1 MNARNLIV
9 QIAVCL
15 ASCTHHTEVSSPA
28 SAPAVNVT
36 LTHISYGNI
45 SNDITLSASIAY
57 LNKSV
62 VTAPIAGYIVKV
74 YVQVGDKVKAG
85 QPLCELESKE
95 QHTLASANVPSVI
108 IRAGQEGVLLNVS
121 QQTGDYVQ
129 EGTPL
134 CTLGVESS
142 FVFLLNVPYEASEYV
157 MKGKRCTLVLPDNA
171 RLTATI
177 GNPLASMNVVSQTQP
192 VMAYADAPFLPEGM
206 NVKAVIPTAGHGL
219 KMILPKKAVQSNEE
233 FTSYWVMKLADDST
247 AIRVPV
253 KIGNS
258 SADSIEIEGTLSPDD
273 RIILTGGYALPDSSK
288 IRISHE

>member
-45 SNDITLSASIAY
+45 SNDITLSASTAY

-62 VTAPIAGYIVKV
+62 VTAPIADYIVKV

-121 QQTGDYVQ
+121 QQAGDYVQ

-142 FVFLLNVPYEASEYV
+142 FVFLLNVPYEASECV
-157 MKGKRCTLVLPDNA
+157 MKGKTLHAGTSGQRPPDGYHRQSAGLDECRFANPTRYGVCRCAVSA
-171 RLTATI
+171 RR
-177 GNPLASMNVVSQTQP
+177 
-192 VMAYADAPFLPEGM
+192 
-206 NVKAVIPTAGHGL
+206 
-219 KMILPKKAVQSNEE
+219 NECKGCDTYRRAWAE
-233 FTSYWVMKLADDST
+233 NDIAQKGCAEQ
-247 AIRVPV
+247 R
-253 KIGNS
+253 
-258 SADSIEIEGTLSPDD
+258 
-273 RIILTGGYALPDSSK
+273 RIYLLLGYETC
-288 IRISHE
+288 R

>member
-15 ASCTHHTEVSSPA
+15 ASCTHHTEVSTPA

-45 SNDITLSASIAY
+45 SNDITLSASTAY
-57 LNKSV
+57 LNKSL

-85 QPLCELESKE
+85 QPLYELESKE

-142 FVFLLNVPYEASEYV
+142 FVFLLNVPYEASECV
-157 MKGKRCTLVLPDNA
+157 MKGKRCTLELPDNA

-177 GNPLASMNVVSQTQP
+177 GNPLASMNAVSQTQP

-206 NVKAVIPTAGHGL
+206 NVKAVIPTVGHGL

-247 AIRVPV
+247 AIRVLV

-273 RIILTGGYALPDSSK
+273 RIILTGGYALPDGSK